1 MKQRDTDKNKVVLTN
16 NLQQR
21 GASKLR
27 REIEFVLI
35 YQTKALQITEDDF
48 HITNDRRKQRK
59 NGVDNGKQFAKEIET
74 LCQIAKKPNQIVSA
88 SSIFSKSLQKEISN
102 I

>member
-1 MKQRDTDKNKVVLTN
+1 MTVNQRILGFFLNEARDTDKNKVVLTN

-59 NGVDNGKQFAKEIET
+59 KR
-74 LCQIAKKPNQIVSA
+74 SR
-88 SSIFSKSLQKEISN
+88 
-102 I
+102 

>member
-1 MKQRDTDKNKVVLTN
+1 MFFFLNEARDTDKNKVVLTN

-59 NGVDNGKQFAKEIET
+59 KTE
-74 LCQIAKKPNQIVSA
+74 
-88 SSIFSKSLQKEISN
+88 SIMANNLQKR
-102 I
+102 

>member
-1 MKQRDTDKNKVVLTN
+1 MFFFLNEARDTDKNKVVLTN

-27 REIEFVLI
+27 REIEFVLV
-35 YQTKALQITEDDF
+35 YQAKALQITEDDF

-59 NGVDNGKQFAKEIET
+59 KTE
-74 LCQIAKKPNQIVSA
+74 
-88 SSIFSKSLQKEISN
+88 SIMANNLQKR
-102 I
+102 

>member
-1 MKQRDTDKNKVVLTN
+1 MVFFLNEARDTDKNKVVLTN

-59 NGVDNGKQFAKEIET
+59 KTE
-74 LCQIAKKPNQIVSA
+74 
-88 SSIFSKSLQKEISN
+88 SIMANNLQKR
-102 I
+102 

>member
-1 MKQRDTDKNKVVLTN
+1 MLTN

-27 REIEFVLI
+27 REIESVLI
-35 YQTKALQITEDDF
+35 YQAKALQITEDDF
-48 HITNDRRKQRK
+48 HITNDRRKQKK
-59 NGVDNGKQFAKEIET
+59 NVVDNGKQFAKEIET

>member
-1 MKQRDTDKNKVVLTN
+1 MTVNQRILVFFLNEARDTDKNKVVLTN

-59 NGVDNGKQFAKEIET
+59 KTE
-74 LCQIAKKPNQIVSA
+74 
-88 SSIFSKSLQKEISN
+88 SIMANNLQKR
-102 I
+102 

>member
-1 MKQRDTDKNKVVLTN
+1 MFFFLNEARDTDKNKVVLTN

-59 NGVDNGKQFAKEIET
+59 
-74 LCQIAKKPNQIVSA
+74 KPE
-88 SSIFSKSLQKEISN
+88 SIMANNLQKR
-102 I
+102 

>member
-1 MKQRDTDKNKVVLTN
+1 MTVNQRILVFFLNEARDTDKNKVVLTN

-59 NGVDNGKQFAKEIET
+59 KR
-74 LCQIAKKPNQIVSA
+74 SR
-88 SSIFSKSLQKEISN
+88 
-102 I
+102 

>member
-1 MKQRDTDKNKVVLTN
+1 MLTN

-27 REIEFVLI
+27 REIESVLI
-35 YQTKALQITEDDF
+35 YQAKALQITEDDF

-59 NGVDNGKQFAKEIET
+59 KNVVDKGKQFAKEIET

>member
-59 NGVDNGKQFAKEIET
+59 NGVDNGKTICKRDRDSMSNCKET
-74 LCQIAKKPNQIVSA
+74 
-88 SSIFSKSLQKEISN
+88 KSDCFRFFHF
-102 I
+102 

>member
-27 REIEFVLI
+27 REIEFVLV
-35 YQTKALQITEDDF
+35 YQAKALQITEDDF
-48 HITNDRRKQRK
+48 HVTNDRRKQRK
-59 NGVDNGKQFAKEIET
+59 KTE
-74 LCQIAKKPNQIVSA
+74 
-88 SSIFSKSLQKEISN
+88 SIMANNLQKR
-102 I
+102 